1 MGPDLLFAF
10 WANHRIKKEKSRSD
24 PNIPNFSHSSVK
36 GETMLIRALSAV
48 LAVTALASLPRD
60 DGNRWPK
67 TLAGWNA
74 YIAATETRIER
85 ELGATAPRFLAQ
97 DFLATADADR
107 RAVLAGA
114 IVVSPVETL
123 DGGAR
128 EIDVPYA
135 MVHHW
140 RGAVFLPR
148 QHLSSLLAALQN
160 GPPPTQKEDVLKS
173 AVLARGPDRMRVY
186 LQVQR
191 TRFITVVFN
200 TEHNVTFR
208 HFGPSRASSASVA
221 TRIAEVEN
229 AGTPQEHEL
238 PPGQDRGFLWRWNS
252 YWRYEEVAGGV
263 IAECES
269 VSLSRP
275 IPSLLY
281 YAVKPLVDSTA
292 RESMERTLIALRSM

>member
-1 MGPDLLFAF
+1 MLVRTMFA
-10 WANHRIKKEKSRSD
+10 
-24 PNIPNFSHSSVK
+24 
-36 GETMLIRALSAV
+36 L
-48 LAVTALASLPRD
+48 LAVTALAGPPAAN
-60 DGNRWPK
+60 DGDRWPR
-67 TLAGWNA
+67 TLAAWNT
-74 YIAATETRIER
+74 YIAATDRRITR
-85 ELGATAPRFLAQ
+85 ELSATTPQFLAQ
-97 DFLATADADR
+97 DFTASADADR
-107 RAVLAGA
+107 RALLNGS
-114 IVVSPVETL
+114 IVITPVETL
-123 DGGAR
+123 DDHAR

-148 QHLSSLLAALQN
+148 QRVATLIAALQS

-173 AVLARGPDRMRVY
+173 AVLGRSPDRMRVY

-191 TRFITVVFN
+191 TRFITVVYN
-200 TEHNVTFR
+200 TEHEVTFQ

-221 TRIAEVEN
+221 TKIAEVEN
-229 AGTPQEHEL
+229 VGTPKEREL
-238 PPGQDRGFLWRWNS
+238 APGEDRGFLWRWNS
-252 YWRYEEVAGGV
+252 YWRYEDVPGGV

-292 RESMERTLIALRSM
+292 RESMERTLAALR

>member
-1 MGPDLLFAF
+1 
-10 WANHRIKKEKSRSD
+10 
-24 PNIPNFSHSSVK
+24 
-36 GETMLIRALSAV
+36 MLARAMSAL
-48 LAVTALASLPRD
+48 LAVSALTGPPAAD
-60 DGNRWPK
+60 DSNRWPK
-67 TLAGWNA
+67 TLAAWNT
-74 YIAATETRIER
+74 YVGETERRIDR
-85 ELGATAPRFLAQ
+85 ELGGTAPRFLSQ
-97 DFLATADADR
+97 DFTASADADR

-114 IVVSPVETL
+114 IVISAVETR
-123 DGGAR
+123 DARGR

-135 MVHHW
+135 MIHHW

-148 QHLSSLLAALQN
+148 QRVSSLLAALQS

-200 TEHNVTFR
+200 TEHDVTFR

-238 PPGQDRGFLWRWNS
+238 APGQDRGFLWRWNS
-252 YWRYEEVAGGV
+252 YWRYEDVPGGV

-281 YAVKPLVDSTA
+281 YAVRPLVDSTA
-292 RESMERTLIALRSM
+292 RESMERTLNALRGAGL